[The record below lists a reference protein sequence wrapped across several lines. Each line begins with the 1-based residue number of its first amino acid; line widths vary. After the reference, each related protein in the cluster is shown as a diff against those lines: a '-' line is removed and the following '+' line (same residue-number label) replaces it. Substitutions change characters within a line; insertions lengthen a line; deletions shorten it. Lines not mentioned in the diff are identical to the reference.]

1 MYRELAGANTTV
13 ETVSFFKGLF
23 FFLKPVAMA
32 DSGHLLP
39 SGPKNTIQDLTI
51 SPGHAY

>member
-13 ETVSFFKGLF
+13 ETVSFLRVFFKACCHGRFWSLATF
-23 FFLKPVAMA
+23 KA
-32 DSGHLLP
+32 
-39 SGPKNTIQDLTI
+39 KNTIQGLTI